1 MLNDK
6 LKNYLHLHLVVFIWG
21 FTAVLGALITI
32 DAIPLVWF
40 RMLLATFFVGLYVMF
55 KKLSLRVP
63 KKALR
68 TLIIAGITIALHWI
82 FFFMAIKVSNVSVT
96 LATVSTGAFF
106 TAILEPIFY
115 KRKMIWYE
123 IFFGLV
129 VIAGLYI
136 IFSVETQYVLGIV
149 YALIA
154 TLLSATFSLINGKLA
169 KQYKPSIISF
179 YELGSGVA
187 FITLYLL
194 FTGGFSAEFFILS
207 ASDWMYLLLLASVCT
222 AYAFIGSVKVM
233 KLISPYTVMLTINM
247 EPIYG
252 IVLAYMILGSSEK
265 MSEGFY
271 IGALIILATVLANGI
286 LKNSLKRNV
295 SLGQAK

>member
-6 LKNYLHLHLVVFIWG
+6 LRNYLHLHLIVFIWG

-40 RMLLATFFVGLYVMF
+40 RMLLATFFVWLYVAF
-55 KKLSLRVP
+55 KKISLRVP
-63 KKALR
+63 RKALI
-68 TLIIAGITIALHWI
+68 TFVIAGIVIALHWI
-82 FFFMAIKVSNVSVT
+82 TFFKAIKVSNVSVT
-96 LATVSTGAFF
+96 LATISTGAFF
-106 TAILEPIFY
+106 TAILEPIIY

-123 IFFGLV
+123 IVFGLI

-136 IFSVETQYVLGIV
+136 IFNVETQYVLGIGL
-149 YALIA
+149 ALISS
-154 TLLSATFSLINGKLA
+154 LLSATFSLINGKLA
-169 KQYKPSIISF
+169 KQYKPSVISF

-194 FTGGFSAEFFILS
+194 ISGGFSPEFFILS
-207 ASDWMYLLLLASVCT
+207 TSDWMYLLLLGSICT

-233 KLISPYTVMLTINM
+233 KLISPYTVMLTINL

-252 IVLAYMILGSSEK
+252 IILAFIILGESEK

-271 IGALIILATVLANGI
+271 IGALIILSTVLANGI
-286 LKNSLKRNV
+286 LKNSLKRKALV
-295 SLGQAK
+295 RQAK

>member
-6 LKNYLHLHLVVFIWG
+6 LKNYLYLHLIVFIWG

-40 RMLLATFFVGLYVMF
+40 RMFLASIFVWFYIAF
-55 KKLSLRVP
+55 KKFPLKVP
-63 KKALR
+63 KKAFY
-68 TLIIAGITIALHWI
+68 TFIVAGITIALHWI
-82 FFFMAIKVSNVSVT
+82 FFFKAIKVSNVSVT

-123 IFFGLV
+123 IVFGLL

-136 IFSVETQYVLGIV
+136 IFSVETSYFLGIIL
-149 YALIA
+149 ALIA

-179 YELGSGVA
+179 YELSSGVA
-187 FITLYLL
+187 FITLYLI
-194 FTGGFSAEFFILS
+194 FTNGFSAEFFVLS
-207 ASDWMYLLLLASVCT
+207 ASDWIYLLLLASICT

-252 IVLAYMILGSSEK
+252 IILAFVILGSSEE

-271 IGALIILATVLANGI
+271 IGALIILSTVLANGI
-286 LKNSLKRNV
+286 LKNSLKRKV
-295 SLGQAK
+295 PVGQTK

>member
-6 LKNYLHLHLVVFIWG
+6 LRNYLHLHLIVFIWG

-32 DAIPLVWF
+32 DAIPLVWY
-40 RMLLATFFVGLYVMF
+40 RMLLATFFVWTYIAY
-55 KKLSLRVP
+55 KKFPLRVP
-63 KKALR
+63 KKALL
-68 TLIIAGITIALHWI
+68 TFIVAGIVIALHWI
-82 FFFMAIKVSNVSVT
+82 TFFKAIKVSNVSVT
-96 LATVSTGAFF
+96 LATISTGAFF
-106 TAILEPIFY
+106 TAILEPIIY

-123 IFFGLV
+123 IVFGLI
-129 VIAGLYI
+129 VIGGLYI
-136 IFSVETQYVLGIV
+136 IFNVETQYVLGIGL
-149 YALIA
+149 ALVSA
-154 TLLSATFSLINGKLA
+154 LLSATFSLINGKLA
-169 KQYKPSIISF
+169 KHYKPSIISF

-194 FTGGFSAEFFILS
+194 FTGSFSAEFFILS
-207 ASDWMYLLLLASVCT
+207 ASDWLYLLLLASVCT

-252 IVLAYMILGSSEK
+252 IILAFIILGSSEK

-286 LKNSLKRNV
+286 LKNSLKRKV
-295 SLGQAK
+295 PIEQAK